1 MNSQQNEVES
11 MTRPASSQQNKTVE
25 ASPQR
30 KGTAEGGS
38 GGINDG
44 QFAKYL
50 ISNAEM
56 MRYEEEYQ
64 RQNSTS
70 ADSTAAD
77 NSSGGGSG
85 FQLGTAGLAS
95 SFILFCSF

>member
-1 MNSQQNEVES
+1 

-70 ADSTAAD
+70 ADSTAE
-77 NSSGGGSG
+77 NSSEGGSG

-95 SFILFCSF
+95 KLYSFLLFLVLKQYH